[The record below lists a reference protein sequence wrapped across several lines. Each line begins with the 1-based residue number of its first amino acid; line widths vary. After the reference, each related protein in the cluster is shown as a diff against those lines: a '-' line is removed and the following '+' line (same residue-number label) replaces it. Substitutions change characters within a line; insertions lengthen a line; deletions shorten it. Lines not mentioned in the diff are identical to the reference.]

1 MKSIIRK
8 KCVITGE
15 KLSVLLKLG
24 NFPLANDLKF
34 QSNTEVDTYE
44 LSLCYSNK
52 SNIVQINNVVNPD
65 ILFKNYLWVT
75 GTSKKINIYKSVF
88 YRKTNLILGKD
99 QKNKKILEIASN
111 DGTFLETFNKNNKY
125 EVLGVDPA
133 KNLIP
138 IAKSKGIRTINKFYN
153 IKTAKFIKEKY
164 GKFHFIY
171 ARNVIAHVKDI
182 NSFVKSFKIN
192 LEKKGIGCLEFHY
205 LDSILKGLQYD
216 SIYHEHIY
224 YFSLKSI
231 SILLKKYNLFLFDC
245 FKSPISGGAMVVY
258 FSSEKKPKTIN
269 LLKQLKYE
277 NETGINTKYYLKK
290 FANDCLNHKKVFKNK
305 ILKIINNKNIVGY
318 GASARG
324 ATLLNFLEIKKKHIS
339 KIIDM
344 NSLKH
349 NKYIPGLNIK
359 IVDTKYLNQSK
370 PDFILLLSWNFKN
383 EIIKYLKANIKFECT
398 VILPLPNKF
407 KLLKIK

>member
-24 NFPLANDLKF
+24 KFPLANDLKIK
-34 QSNTEVDTYE
+34 SNTEVDTYE
-44 LSLCYSNK
+44 LTLCYSNK
-52 SNIVQINNVVNPD
+52 SNIVQINNIVNPE
-65 ILFKNYLWVT
+65 ILFKKYLWVT
-75 GTSKKINIYKSVF
+75 GTSKKINTYKSIF
-88 YRKTNLILGKD
+88 YKKTNAILGKD
-99 QKNKKILEIASN
+99 KKNKKILEIASN

-138 IAKSKGIRTINKFYN
+138 IAKSKGIKTINKFYN
-153 IKTAKFIKEKY
+153 INSAKFIKNKY
-164 GKFHFIY
+164 GKFDFIY

-182 NSFVKSFKIN
+182 NAFVKSFKIN
-192 LEKKGIGCLEFHY
+192 LKKNGIGCFEFHY

-245 FKSPISGGAMVVY
+245 FKSPISGGAIVVY
-258 FSSEKKPKTIN
+258 FSSEKRSKTVN
-269 LLKQLKYE
+269 LIKQLKYE
-277 NETGINTKYYLKK
+277 SETGINTKYYLKK
-290 FANDCLNHKKVFKNK
+290 FAHDCLNHKNIFKNK
-305 ILKIINNKNIVGY
+305 ILKKINNKKIVGY

-324 ATLLNFLEIKKKHIS
+324 ATLLNFLEIQKKHIS
-339 KIIDM
+339 KIIDI
-344 NSLKH
+344 NNLKH

-359 IVDTKYLNQSK
+359 VVDANYLNKSK
-370 PDFILLLSWNFKN
+370 PDYILLLSWNFKN
-383 EIIKYLKANIKFECT
+383 EIITYLKANIKFQCT